1 MSHPAFGITYE
12 AVDSQGDD
20 HRIRLLTLTPSQ
32 DPSEPIHISLSV
44 VKLSDEPSFE
54 ALSYCWGD
62 ATDKLLI
69 FCDEVPFPVTKNL
82 ESALRHLR
90 QTEGERTLWI
100 DAICINQDNIPE
112 RNHQVSIMKDIYRK
126 ARHVVVWLGSAEED
140 SDLVFP
146 LCERMV
152 EKRLDLL
159 EFDEFTLGNED
170 IYGPNK
176 KELIKKRLAAAQ
188 KRREL
193 AESTTGIGEANGDA
207 AISGTIA
214 QSLAATDKQVDAT
227 DGTEEDDE
235 SDATSEEIT
244 AFFRLLSRPWFS
256 RCWVIQE
263 ACLAQE
269 ASVQCGN
276 KSIGWLEFYLG
287 FTISIIMGAKGLEG
301 RPDRIFRSGLI
312 LMMLVKAKMLN
323 ADPTQQGVSLLWLLQ
338 KVLPLAATDPRD
350 KVYSILG
357 LVKGGAAAEYGI
369 TPDYTLS
376 VEECYTKA
384 AMAVMSQMKN
394 LDALVLDHAA
404 SSPLNLP
411 SWVPDWSHLPSPAPV
426 ILDLNSEEMK
436 DYAPQ
441 APPVSASKSQQ
452 WIPVLKDDGA
462 TLCLSGYDFDQIV
475 ELEDILTVPQMDHV
489 DLAGM
494 TSSVADFKNFWKAIL
509 LGLGTYFDT
518 LVKWEQLAMSKRYA
532 TYPTGETQEM
542 VFAITMCTGNV
553 ESPELAVERFRKW
566 QKALRGPR
574 LMSGFKYLGM
584 KGGFYKSLVAAAG
597 IGSALST
604 ADDRVYATG
613 TETTLYRRL
622 ARTKKGYLAVVP
634 SQSSVGDQ
642 IGLYEGGKFPFVVR
656 TRTGQGTKQLV
667 GPCYVHGIMY
677 GEAWDQSLCQ
687 AVEII

>member
-1 MSHPAFGITYE
+1 MSQAAFGITYE
-12 AVDSQGDD
+12 AVESQGDD
-20 HRIRLLTLTPSQ
+20 HRIRVLTLTPSQ

-44 VKLSDEPSFE
+44 VKLNDDPSFE

-62 ATDKLLI
+62 ATDKLLV
-69 FCDEVPFPVTKNL
+69 FCDGVPFPVTKNL

-90 QTEGERTLWI
+90 KTEDERSLWV

-112 RNHQVSIMKDIYRK
+112 RNQQVSIMKDIYRK
-126 ARHVVVWLGSAEED
+126 ARHVVIWLGAADED

-152 EKRLDLL
+152 EKRLALL
-159 EFDEFTLGNED
+159 EFDDPTLGSED

-176 KELIKKRLAAAQ
+176 KKLMNERLAAA
-188 KRREL
+188 KRRRQL
-193 AESTTGIGEANGDA
+193 AKTTDVGEASSDV
-207 AISGTIA
+207 AISGTTA
-214 QSLAATDKQVDAT
+214 QSPAASDEQVNATDDV
-227 DGTEEDDE
+227 GGDDE
-235 SDATSEEIT
+235 SAATSEEIT

-263 ACLAQE
+263 ACLAEE
-269 ASVQCGN
+269 ASVQCGK
-276 KSIGWLEFYLG
+276 KSIGWLEFYVG
-287 FTISIIMGAKGLEG
+287 WTISIIMGTKGLEG

-312 LMMLVKAKMLN
+312 LMMLVQGKMSN
-323 ADPTQQGVSLLWLLQ
+323 TDSTQQGVDFLWLLR
-338 KVLPLAATDPRD
+338 KVLPLDATDPRD
-350 KVYSILG
+350 KVYSILS
-357 LVKGGAAAEYGI
+357 LVKGDRARDHGI

-376 VEECYTKA
+376 VEECYKKA

-394 LDALVLDHAA
+394 LDALVFDHAT

-426 ILDLNSEEMK
+426 ILDLNLEEMK
-436 DYAPQ
+436 DYMIN

-452 WIPVLKDDGA
+452 WIPVLKDDGV

-475 ELEDILTVPQMDHV
+475 ELEDILTVPQMDHM
-489 DLAGM
+489 DLASM
-494 TSSVADFKNFWKAIL
+494 TSSVAEFKNFWKTL
-509 LGLGTYFDT
+509 LLDLGTYLDT
-518 LVKWEQLAMSKRYA
+518 LIKWERFAMSKRYA

-542 VFAITMCTGNV
+542 VFAITMCTGNI
-553 ESPELAVERFRKW
+553 EGPELVVERFRKW

-574 LMSGFKYLGM
+574 LMSGLKYLGL

-597 IGSALST
+597 IGSAMGT

-634 SQSSVGDQ
+634 SQSSLGDH
-642 IGLYEGGKFPFVVR
+642 ISLYEGGKFPFVVR
-656 TRTGQGTKQLV
+656 SRTGQEPKELV

-687 AVEII
+687 AVEIM